1 MKDIIILE
9 KVQRRS
15 TKFILHNTNLTYKER
30 LQSLNLLPLMMWYE
44 VADIMFFLKEVKN
57 PSQRFN
63 IYNIMLTSHQPQ

>member
-1 MKDIIILE
+1 MKDIIKLE

-44 VADIMFFLKEVKN
+44 VADVMFFLKEVKTR
-57 PSQRFN
+57 PSDS
-63 IYNIMLTSHQPQ
+63 ISTIMLTSRQPQ